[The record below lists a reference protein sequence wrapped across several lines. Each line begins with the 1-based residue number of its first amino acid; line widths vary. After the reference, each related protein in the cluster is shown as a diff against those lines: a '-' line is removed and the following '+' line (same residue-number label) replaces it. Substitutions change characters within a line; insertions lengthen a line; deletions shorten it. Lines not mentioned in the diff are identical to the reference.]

1 MTTPIF
7 IQTRGCSV
15 NQHESEVMA
24 GLLKQADFDLVDNI
38 KDAFVVIL
46 NVCTVKGI
54 FKATREIS
62 RIKESYPNKKLI
74 IAGCITKDLTR
85 ELAGVADD
93 CSMISTHN
101 ILDIVSVVEETINN
115 NPVRILA
122 KSSGMKIGL
131 PKVRKNKIIA
141 IVPISEGCSGYC
153 SYCSVKMVKGKL
165 KSYPKE
171 DILREV
177 ECAVRDGCREI
188 WITSQDNSAY
198 GTDLSKESQ
207 LPELLNEISEIQ
219 GNFLVRVG
227 MMNPNHVLPVLDK
240 LVDAFLSP
248 KIFKFIHL
256 PVQSG
261 SNEVLKSMRRLYS
274 AGEFRKILK
283 AFREKIPNI
292 TLATDII
299 CGFPGESKDQFNES
313 VALVKDM
320 MPDVLNI
327 SRFRPRPGTDASKME
342 QVKSDEIKRRT
353 SLMTSVYEWV
363 AFQQNKKWQNWK
375 GRIIIDAIGKDS
387 TWVGRNSYYK
397 PIVVKGDFELGDKIS
412 VIVEEITKFHLLA
425 TSCNQGA

>member
-7 IQTRGCSV
+7 IQTHGCSV

-24 GLLKQADFDLVDNI
+24 GLLKQAEFDLVDNI
-38 KDAFVVIL
+38 EEAFVVIL
-46 NVCTVKGI
+46 NVCTVKGT
-54 FKATREIS
+54 FKAVREIN
-62 RIKESYPNKKLI
+62 RILESYPNKKLV

-85 ELAGVADD
+85 KLAGAADD

-101 ILDIVSVVEETINN
+101 IREIVSVVEETIND
-115 NPVRILA
+115 NPVRLLA
-122 KSSGMKIGL
+122 QSSGLKLGL

-165 KSYPKE
+165 NSYPKE
-171 DILREV
+171 DIIKEI
-177 ECAVRDGCREI
+177 EYAVQDGCREI
-188 WITSQDNSAY
+188 WITSQDNSSY
-198 GTDLSKESQ
+198 GTDNNKESQ
-207 LPELLNEISEIQ
+207 LPELLNEISQIK

-227 MMNPNHVLPVLDK
+227 MMNPNHALPVLDK
-240 LVDAFLSP
+240 MVDAFLSP

-261 SNEVLKSMRRLYS
+261 SNEVLKSMKRLYS
-274 AGEFRKILK
+274 IEEFKKIVK

-313 VALVKDM
+313 VALVKGL

-327 SRFRPRPGTDASKME
+327 SRFRPRPGTDAAKME

-353 SLMTSVYEWV
+353 SLLTSVYEWT
-363 AFQQNKKWQNWK
+363 AFQQNRKWQNWK
-375 GRIIIDAIGKDS
+375 GRIIIDGIGKGS

-397 PIVVKGDFELGDKIS
+397 PIVVKGDFRLGDKIS

-425 TSCNQGA
+425 TPYSQVS